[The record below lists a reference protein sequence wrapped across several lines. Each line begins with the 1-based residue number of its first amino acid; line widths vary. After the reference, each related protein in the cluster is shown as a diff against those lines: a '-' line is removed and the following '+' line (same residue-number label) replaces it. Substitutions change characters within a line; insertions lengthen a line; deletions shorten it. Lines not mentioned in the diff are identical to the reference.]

1 MELGTIIQGVMP
13 NQYGTWVYG
22 RAGWCPG
29 QDVEYNRIDITDQ
42 SDIGTNELSYRG
54 LYQGEEY
61 EPSVNDPDG
70 YLPEIKLRMWIIT
83 YEAQ

>member
-1 MELGTIIQGVMP
+1 
-13 NQYGTWVYG
+13 
-22 RAGWCPG
+22 
-29 QDVEYNRIDITDQ
+29 
-42 SDIGTNELSYRG
+42 

-61 EPSVNDPDG
+61 DPSVNDPDG